1 MSHEGEQWQRLSV
14 AFGLCMPV
22 ANLKSPSPKLAL
34 ELYLGE
40 YRPFYLAREED
51 AMARKHLQEKSG
63 LLVIGRPLSG
73 KTRMALEAMLAVVP
87 DPACLDQRQE
97 GEAFAR
103 RLLRRH
109 RQVRRSAVRRADR
122 PPLSTSLEAL
132 RGSHMPE
139 RSCAA
144 GSRER
149 LTASFSA
156 SPARSG
162 WRS

>member
-87 DPACLDQRQE
+87 D
-97 GEAFAR
+97 GI
-103 RLLRRH
+103 LLRFTGPQRLAKLDALVIP
-109 RQVRRSAVRRADR
+109 RVSINGKKERPSLVVFFDDIDKFDGAPFDELIDRLYPQVSKLYVVATCQ
-122 PPLSTSLEAL
+122 S
-132 RGSHMPE
+132 G
-139 RSCAA
+139 AA
-144 GSRER
+144 
-149 LTASFSA
+149 
-156 SPARSG
+156 
-162 WRS
+162 